1 MTPQNDTHQRLHIN
15 RKEILNLNPM
25 DKIKLRLCAG
35 TMCYV
40 MGGAQLMEIEEFCRK
55 YTVDRKNTN
64 SEKWDT
70 GIEKNR
76 KYTEF
81 CS

>member
-40 MGGAQLMEIEEFCRK
+40 MGGAQLMEIEELLSEEEK
-55 YTVDRKNTN
+55 PVSYTHLTLPTILLV
-64 SEKWDT
+64 
-70 GIEKNR
+70 
-76 KYTEF
+76 
-81 CS
+81 

>member
-1 MTPQNDTHQRLHIN
+1 
-15 RKEILNLNPM
+15 
-25 DKIKLRLCAG
+25 
-35 TMCYV
+35 
-40 MGGAQLMEIEEFCRK
+40 MEIEEFCRK